1 VSEVPSA
8 VAQAAGLFGLDPSG
22 LRDLGGASGAS
33 WGAGDRVLR
42 LGFRTGIEREIA
54 AMAAASAAL
63 PVPEVHGH
71 VEFGDWAAMLLQV
84 LPGRTA
90 LDVAIRYPDRARD
103 IGLACGALHGLLAG
117 IAAPL
122 GLSHAGR
129 DTRIASLLHLD
140 LHPLNVLMT
149 DDGAVTGVLDWA
161 NTAAGDPALD
171 RARTWAILELDPL
184 ARSQRAEPWL
194 ESLVAGWTEAAG
206 LDDIPAWARAWACRF
221 MLTDL
226 GGRYK
231 QDELAHVRQAL
242 AEAGD
247 DPLSFR
253 RAVDQDAGD
262 LRALAVAAYSHYIP
276 RIGCPPAPMTTDYAR
291 AVREDEVWVAEADG
305 AISGMIVLVREPDH
319 LLIQNLA
326 VAPAGQGRGV
336 GSRLLLLAEE
346 RAREYGVPELRLYT
360 NEAMT
365 ENIAYYPRRGYTE
378 THRDEQHGFR
388 RVFFSKPLTM
398 RAARADGG

>member
-1 VSEVPSA
+1 MSEVPSA
-8 VAQAAGLFGLDPSG
+8 VARAAALFGLEPSA

-33 WGAGDRVLR
+33 WGAGERVLR
-42 LGFRTGIEREIA
+42 LGFRTGIEHEIA
-54 AMAAASAAL
+54 AMAAASAVL

-71 VEFGDWAAMLLQV
+71 VEFGDRAAVLLQV
-84 LPGRTA
+84 LPGQTA
-90 LDVAIRYPDRARD
+90 LDVATRYPDRARD

-117 IAAPL
+117 VAAPP
-122 GLSHAGR
+122 GLSRAGR
-129 DTRIASLLHLD
+129 DTGVASLLHLD
-140 LHPLNVLMT
+140 LHPLNVLVT
-149 DDGAVTGVLDWA
+149 EDGAVTGVLDWA

-184 ARSQRAEPWL
+184 ARALRDEPGL
-194 ESLVAGWTEAAG
+194 ESLAAGWTAAAG

-226 GGRYK
+226 GGRYE
-231 QDELAHVRQAL
+231 QDELAHVRQTL
-242 AEAGD
+242 AEADVAAGD
-247 DPLSFR
+247 EPLSFR

-262 LRALAVAAYSHYIP
+262 LRALAVAAYGHYIP
-276 RIGCPPAPMTTDYAR
+276 RIGRPPAPMTTDYAR
-291 AVREDEVWVAEADG
+291 AVREDEVWVAEAG
-305 AISGMIVLVREPDH
+305 GVISGMIILVREPDH

-326 VAPAGQGRGV
+326 VAPAAQGRGA
-336 GSRLLLLAEE
+336 GGRLLSLAEK

-388 RVFFSKPLTM
+388 RVFFSKS
-398 RAARADGG
+398 AGGAD